1 MLNIFKS
8 FNKNGSDDDVYDDT
22 CLASQKV
29 LSNMSNRFDGRIPV
43 RIFFLDNS
51 SKLFLLD
58 KSITVRDLIL
68 IILEKLYVNNP
79 NPRDIL
85 QYFGL
90 YIAEDGVNINEP
102 LSLDDEIV
110 LFLTEKNKS
119 NDNIDKLKVV
129 FMIRLYLPSL
139 WGLDIGKDNY
149 NIIDESLIY
158 LQYIQAVYNVIT
170 GQYVVT
176 IQEAVKL
183 GAIHFILKLGFFN
196 KLVHEVGYIG
206 NRIVEFIPVKLMK
219 TKSIN
224 EWEQLLL
231 DSVYN
236 ISNEIMTD
244 PKIKDNSS
252 NSNIM
257 AKYLTIILNM
267 DFYGQTFF
275 KCSQHT
281 IRSLPEKPILGI
293 HIEGINIYDK
303 MKKLLVSYSL
313 MDIIRWG
320 FKPNVHFYFEI
331 DPEKRYYYYI
341 YIMLFII
348 YYLLFIIIIIISG
361 GILQPSEKGIFFFE
375 TIDGQHIADLLSDY
389 AQAFIL
395 EEERVEQET
404 MKIEQSKQKKRISFA
419 EDNMNSINTK
429 KEDNKNLK
437 TNKNN
442 AIQSPIISPS
452 NQSNNSN
459 KQVRRK
465 SKFNIFTAVIAI
477 QALYR
482 GYALRRDWIREDAAI
497 FIQSIYRGH
506 RARVRVS
513 KIIEILL
520 NG

>member
-8 FNKNGSDDDVYDDT
+8 FKNDIDNIDDDT

-68 IILEKLYVNNP
+68 IILEKLCVSNP
-79 NPRDIL
+79 IPRDII
-85 QYFGL
+85 QYFGI
-90 YIAEDGVNINEP
+90 YISEDGVNINEP

-110 LFLTEKNKS
+110 LFLTDKNKS
-119 NDNIDKLKVV
+119 NDNNNIDKLKVV

-139 WGLDIGKDNY
+139 WGLDIDKDDY
-149 NIIDESLIY
+149 NVIDESLIY

-170 GQYVVT
+170 GQYSVT
-176 IQEAVKL
+176 IEEAVKL

-219 TKSIN
+219 TKSLN

-236 ISNEIMTD
+236 VSNEIMSD
-244 PKIKDNSS
+244 PKIKDNTS

-257 AKYLTIILNM
+257 AKYLTLILNM
-267 DFYGQTFF
+267 DYYGQTFF

-281 IRSLPEKPILGI
+281 VRSLPEKPILGI

-313 MDIIRWG
+313 MDVIRWG

-331 DPEKRYYYYI
+331 DPEKR
-341 YIMLFII
+341 
-348 YYLLFIIIIIISG
+348 
-361 GILQPSEKGIFFFE
+361 
-375 TIDGQHIADLLSDY
+375 
-389 AQAFIL
+389 
-395 EEERVEQET
+395 
-404 MKIEQSKQKKRISFA
+404 
-419 EDNMNSINTK
+419 
-429 KEDNKNLK
+429 
-437 TNKNN
+437 
-442 AIQSPIISPS
+442 
-452 NQSNNSN
+452 
-459 KQVRRK
+459 
-465 SKFNIFTAVIAI
+465 
-477 QALYR
+477 
-482 GYALRRDWIREDAAI
+482 
-497 FIQSIYRGH
+497 
-506 RARVRVS
+506 
-513 KIIEILL
+513 
-520 NG
+520 